1 MLPCHCSSCS
11 QQRARRHR
19 LSWHQGAGATASASA
34 TSQIED
40 PLKSG
45 LIAGNAHVVAQA
57 LAKVDSTTNAQAAKR
72 ATADAFTQ
80 ASKAAA
86 RASHLTTHHPQG
98 GDALSGYA
106 SAAAEAFAQ
115 GDGTADAWV
124 RAWIA
129 AIAQYGCDAVKP
141 ALAAAAA
148 QAQAQTGA
156 NFAQAVAPA
165 SSVQQCLLARELLA
179 RARRYEQRTAEAEA
193 CTEATPRSTFDSIP
207 SLIPSDI
214 NLPEQVFGEQVSCG
228 SPYGSPE
235 VLDFPTYCACRFLD
249 TAPKNPENGD
259 IFEALK
265 TMSAY
270 FLRADAHSI
279 CQCIQAFGLNDLLFS
294 IVRLER
300 LFARSRE
307 TSPVRRELTNT
318 GLALRD
324 ALAECQNSSENRHP
338 SASAAS
344 KEVCAVKEVVGFLM
358 HEIECILHEY
368 LSFNWDRVDDIY
380 DANAMYLSADGLKC
394 LWSSHS
400 NLQSLHGSSNSLGA
414 SPTASNSSAFFGS
427 RTQSEVDEGSAHSPT
442 STNGSLPT
450 GFEMETFEEYLA
462 AKRSQSTNGSLNGSV
477 VKAEAAEKSAEAMR
491 NARSH
496 VRAVK
501 NWRRA
506 KYAVTKKITE
516 DMLGVQRKFQTL
528 YEIFSELNR
537 SGSGRSEAQERG
549 PVLLLLGGGMAAGK
563 STVREIIGHDDFWS
577 KVGKD
582 AVVIEA
588 DAIKNRDVMLKH
600 LSSSDFTKN
609 DPTLSSYVHEYSTK
623 AAEAMLVAAVN
634 KQKDIV
640 FDGTMTWAPF
650 VEQTIA
656 MVRDHQHNYRRGP
669 GYFTNEHGETVER
682 YWDRDNCVEPDEAK
696 RPYRIELV
704 GVTCDPGLAVARGVW
719 RKLRTGRSVPIS
731 SQLRSHR
738 LFSDNWERLAHL
750 TDSATL
756 YHTGS
761 ALTTFNKGDVNLNPK
776 VIAHRSSATR
786 GEMLVNSRAYRQFC
800 HKARLYDAARC
811 RGELF
816 PNARSDHDKVPV
828 SHEDQ
833 MSTLRQVF
841 QAADRRERRERQQ
854 RRKPANNSDQPPVN
868 EMPADAGPAGA
879 APADLATPK
888 VANPYAVAAS
898 VAR

>member
-1 MLPCHCSSCS
+1 M
-11 QQRARRHR
+11 RRQ
-19 LSWHQGAGATASASA
+19 SNAAAS
-34 TSQIED
+34 TSERSPFYGPD
-40 PLKSG
+40 APDTSDG
-45 LIAGNAHVVAQA
+45 
-57 LAKVDSTTNAQAAKR
+57 AAKE
-72 ATADAFTQ
+72 
-80 ASKAAA
+80 
-86 RASHLTTHHPQG
+86 G
-98 GDALSGYA
+98 
-106 SAAAEAFAQ
+106 AAE
-115 GDGTADAWV
+115 
-124 RAWIA
+124 
-129 AIAQYGCDAVKP
+129 
-141 ALAAAAA
+141 
-148 QAQAQTGA
+148 
-156 NFAQAVAPA
+156 
-165 SSVQQCLLARELLA
+165 QQHGFKTLPHEMNPRG
-179 RARRYEQRTAEAEA
+179 
-193 CTEATPRSTFDSIP
+193 TPRSTLDSIP

-214 NLPEQVFGEQVSCG
+214 NLPEQVFGEQVSFG

-249 TAPKNPENGD
+249 TAPNNPENGE

-279 CQCIQAFGLNDLLFS
+279 CQCIQAFGLNDILFS

-300 LFARSRE
+300 LFARTRD
-307 TSPVRRELTNT
+307 TSPVRGELTNT
-318 GLALRD
+318 GRALRN
-324 ALAECQNSSENRHP
+324 ALAECQDCGASGDESL
-338 SASAAS
+338 SAPAAS
-344 KEVCAVKEVVGFLM
+344 KEVCAVKEVVGSLM

-368 LSFNWDRVDDIY
+368 LSFNWDRLEEIY
-380 DANAMYLSADGLKC
+380 DANAMYLSDGGLKC
-394 LWSSHS
+394 LWNSSP
-400 NLQSLHGSSNSLGA
+400 NLQSTHGSSNSLGA
-414 SPTASNSSAFFGS
+414 SPSASSSGALFSS
-427 RTQSEVDEGSAHSPT
+427 RTQSEADEGSVHSPT
-442 STNGSLPT
+442 STNGSLPA
-450 GFEMETFEEYLA
+450 GVEMETFEEYLA
-462 AKRSQSTNGSLNGSV
+462 AKRTQSNGNGVLHGAKGESV
-477 VKAEAAEKSAEAMR
+477 QKAAEAVR

-516 DMLGVQRKFQTL
+516 DMLGMQRKFQTL

-537 SGSGRSEAQERG
+537 SGSGRSEAPERG

-634 KQKDIV
+634 KQRDIV

-669 GYFTNEHGETVER
+669 GYFTDENGNTVER
-682 YWDRDNCVEPDEAK
+682 YWDRDECAEVEEAK
-696 RPYRIELV
+696 RPYRIEFV
-704 GVTCDPGLAVARGVW
+704 GVTCDAGLAVARGVW

-750 TDSATL
+750 ADSATL

-761 ALTTFNKGDVNLNPK
+761 ALTTFNKGNVNLNPK

-800 HKARLYDAARC
+800 HKARINDSARC

-816 PNARSDHDKVPV
+816 LDTHHHHDKVPV
-828 SHEDQ
+828 SHEEQ

-854 RRKPANNSDQPPVN
+854 RRK
-868 EMPADAGPAGA
+868 
-879 APADLATPK
+879 APGNAEEERPK
-888 VANPYAVAAS
+888 HSPGLVANPYATAA
-898 VAR
+898 AALQ